1 MQARNTLCKVAFCP
15 TAPQVAEAP
24 PGEVWSPSL
33 MPLHTEMLQHQ
44 LNTTAAQKVQD
55 PSAWMQTKKEFFKVI
70 FRARSAF
77 IFEMTSSA

>member
-1 MQARNTLCKVAFCP
+1 
-15 TAPQVAEAP
+15 
-24 PGEVWSPSL
+24 